1 MPKKLTQP
9 SLSFHAAKEFVE
21 KWKFAESEKSD
32 AESFWND
39 FFRNLCAVDDTK
51 IAGIE
56 FQYEVRNSI
65 KGTPNYIDV
74 FWKNVAIFE
83 HKSRGEDLDKAET
96 QARGYRRS
104 LPPGYRPRYL
114 IISDFANIRIVD
126 ETLERTYQFALE
138 ELPENI
144 HRFEV
149 ILSRSKPQTFEEEI
163 TVDQQA
169 AKLMANLYRALES
182 NGYEGHETSVFL
194 VRLLFLLFG
203 DDTNMWQNSI
213 VKKLIIETKEDG
225 SDVGA
230 LLQALFLALD
240 TPIDKRIKPDK
251 FSDFPYVNGGIF
263 AERLE
268 VINFNKKMR
277 VALIEA
283 ANYDWSA
290 INPTIFGAL
299 FQFIKDKE
307 ARDKL
312 GEHYTTEENIN
323 KLIYPL
329 FLTELKSR
337 LDDSWNSVKE
347 LKKLRADLAQLRI
360 LDPACGCGN
369 FLVVSFRHLRQ
380 LELELIVRLNE
391 LEGTTDSIQL
401 DGSLGLSIHLNQ
413 FYGIEIAEW
422 PAQVAR
428 VALFLTNHQANV
440 KLERVTGYIPA
451 SFPITESANI
461 FNENALRCD
470 WSDLVPFNESSYIL
484 GNPPFLGHISR
495 TTEQTKELIEVWGRE
510 DIGRLDY
517 VTAWYKKASEVLR
530 DFSSARFAFVSTNS
544 VSQGEP
550 VPALFGPLF
559 AAGWKIRFAHRTFA
573 WTSEAPGEANVH
585 CVIIGFDRGSAVPVL
600 FRYSN
605 LKSEPMAEEVS
616 EINAYLVEGPEILV
630 EQRRDVLGHLL
641 PEVSMGSMPR
651 DGGFLLVNSRA
662 EYEEVCKDKIAS
674 KYLRRYM
681 MGEELINN
689 IERWCFWLTELDPR
703 DINNSKELKKRLSAV
718 AKFRLQSRAS
728 STQKMAETPHLFGQ
742 RSQPKGQYLA
752 IPKVFSESREWAT
765 VARVEPDVIA
775 GDKIYKCD
783 DSDGFAFAMASSS
796 MFITWQKTIGGRL
809 KSDPSFSNTLV
820 WNNFPVPP
828 IEVGLRKEIIMAGR
842 EIEEFR
848 KTLPGSLAE
857 IYNPLAMS
865 KELRN
870 LHKKLDSRV
879 DKAFGSKHQVGG
891 NQERERILFQNY
903 MVLNGT
909 LQL

>member
-1 MPKKLTQP
+1 MPKNLTQP

-56 FQYEVRNSI
+56 FQYEVKNSI

-149 ILSRSKPQTFEEEI
+149 ILSRSKPQSFEEEI

-213 VKKLIIETKEDG
+213 VKKLIIQTKEDG

-391 LEGTTDSIQL
+391 LEGTTDNIQL
-401 DGSLGLSIHLNQ
+401 DGS
-413 FYGIEIAEW
+413 
-422 PAQVAR
+422 
-428 VALFLTNHQANV
+428 
-440 KLERVTGYIPA
+440 
-451 SFPITESANI
+451 
-461 FNENALRCD
+461 
-470 WSDLVPFNESSYIL
+470 
-484 GNPPFLGHISR
+484 
-495 TTEQTKELIEVWGRE
+495 
-510 DIGRLDY
+510 
-517 VTAWYKKASEVLR
+517 
-530 DFSSARFAFVSTNS
+530 
-544 VSQGEP
+544 
-550 VPALFGPLF
+550 FG
-559 AAGWKIRFAHRTFA
+559 
-573 WTSEAPGEANVH
+573 
-585 CVIIGFDRGSAVPVL
+585 
-600 FRYSN
+600 
-605 LKSEPMAEEVS
+605 
-616 EINAYLVEGPEILV
+616 
-630 EQRRDVLGHLL
+630 
-641 PEVSMGSMPR
+641 
-651 DGGFLLVNSRA
+651 
-662 EYEEVCKDKIAS
+662 
-674 KYLRRYM
+674 
-681 MGEELINN
+681 
-689 IERWCFWLTELDPR
+689 
-703 DINNSKELKKRLSAV
+703 
-718 AKFRLQSRAS
+718 
-728 STQKMAETPHLFGQ
+728 
-742 RSQPKGQYLA
+742 
-752 IPKVFSESREWAT
+752 
-765 VARVEPDVIA
+765 
-775 GDKIYKCD
+775 
-783 DSDGFAFAMASSS
+783 
-796 MFITWQKTIGGRL
+796 
-809 KSDPSFSNTLV
+809 
-820 WNNFPVPP
+820 
-828 IEVGLRKEIIMAGR
+828 
-842 EIEEFR
+842 
-848 KTLPGSLAE
+848 
-857 IYNPLAMS
+857 
-865 KELRN
+865 
-870 LHKKLDSRV
+870 
-879 DKAFGSKHQVGG
+879 
-891 NQERERILFQNY
+891 
-903 MVLNGT
+903 
-909 LQL
+909 